1 MPTLEYS
8 STTVVQRPVR
18 CVLMAVIHEDT
29 SAPLIYYFGP
39 VAFG

>member
-1 MPTLEYS
+1 MNILRYFNA
-8 STTVVQRPVR
+8 TVVQQPVR
-18 CVLMAVIHEDT
+18 SLLMEVIHEDT